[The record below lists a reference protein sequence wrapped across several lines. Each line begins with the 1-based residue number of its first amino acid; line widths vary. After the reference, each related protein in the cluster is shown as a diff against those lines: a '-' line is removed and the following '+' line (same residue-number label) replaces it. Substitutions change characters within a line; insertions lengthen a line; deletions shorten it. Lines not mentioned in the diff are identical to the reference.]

1 MRISTRQAHE
11 SGIDNL
17 AQRQTELAELQQRM
31 TTGKRVARASDDP
44 AAAARAERAMTAVE
58 RATVAERATEAS
70 RVVMVQVESALGDA
84 SSLLQR
90 ARELAVAAGNASYSD
105 AERMAIANEM
115 RSLRS
120 QLLDVANR
128 DDGAGTWL
136 FGGKGSAEQP
146 FVDAAGGVVFAG
158 AGGTTTAE
166 AASGL
171 PLTTDGQ
178 RAWLAARTGNGVF
191 ETGAGAMV
199 RNATV
204 STGNVSDPSAL
215 TGDDYDIVFTVS
227 GTTTTYA
234 VLRNGN
240 PTAVTAAPYVSG
252 QSIAIDGMALTVSGT
267 PATGDTFTVRPST
280 PDLSVFGALDAAATA
295 LETRGRTGA
304 QIAQSNARSLTE
316 IDAVLGNLQGAR
328 AAAGQVLGRIDSEVD
343 RLAGR
348 KLASQAERSNAE
360 DADMVHTVSDFKNRQ
375 TGYDAALQS
384 YAMVQRLSLFDY
396 VGGR

>member
-11 SGIDNL
+11 SGVDTL
-17 AQRQTELAELQQRM
+17 AKRQSELADLQQRM

-44 AAAARAERAMTAVE
+44 AAAARAERAMTAGE
-58 RATVAERATEAS
+58 RATIAERATESS
-70 RVVMVQVESALGDA
+70 RVVMTQVESALADA
-84 SSLLQR
+84 GTLLQR
-90 ARELAVAAGNASYSD
+90 ARELTVAAGNASYSD
-105 AERMAIANEM
+105 AERGAVADEL
-115 RSLRS
+115 RSLRA

-136 FGGKGSAEQP
+136 FGGKGSAERP
-146 FVDAAGGVVFAG
+146 FVDAAGGVTFAG
-158 AGGTTTAE
+158 AGGSTTME

-191 ETGAGAMV
+191 ATGAGAMV
-199 RNATV
+199 KNATI

-215 TGDDYDIVFTVS
+215 TGDAYDVVFSVS

-234 VLRNGN
+234 VLRNGA

-252 QSIAIDGMALTVSGT
+252 QSIAVDGMTFSVSGT
-267 PATGDTFTVRPST
+267 PAAGDAFTVRPST
-280 PDLSVFGALDAAATA
+280 ADLSVFGALDRAATA
-295 LETRGRTGA
+295 LETKGRTGA
-304 QIAQSNARSLTE
+304 QIAQANAESLTA
-316 IDAVLGNLQGAR
+316 IDAVQGSLQGAR
-328 AAAGQVLGRIDSEVD
+328 ASAGQVLGRIDAEVE
-343 RLAGR
+343 RLADR
-348 KLASQAERSNAE
+348 KLAARAERANAE
-360 DADMVHTVSDFKNRQ
+360 DADMVHTVSDFKNKQ